1 MRPHTDRETT
11 VTRIL
16 SWICRRAVWV
26 VVLVA
31 LATAVLA
38 SRITTLVVEVDPDAQ
53 LPQEHPY
60 IAALGRLNE
69 LFGEKNLVFVGLFP
83 TEGDVY
89 TPEFLA
95 SLARVTERVA
105 GMPGLVERSF
115 SSLALAK
122 ATDMRATEDGMAVEP
137 ILGAPPRT
145 REEALRVRERVLRN
159 PQYAGW
165 LVAADG
171 SAAAITA
178 DFELRPPLDG
188 YPEIRIALERI
199 LAEENDGTYTAH
211 LGGPVIYVA
220 WLAHYSER
228 MFLFFPLALLVI
240 ALVHYE
246 AFRTA
251 QAMFL
256 PLLTAVLAMVW
267 SLGLLGLLGVTLDP
281 FNVTTPI
288 LILAV
293 AAGHAVQMLKRYY
306 EELAVDGS
314 STAAVIRAGERV
326 GPVMIVAGGIA
337 AASFLSLLGFETAAI
352 RNFGLFTAL
361 GILSALAIE
370 MTLIPAV
377 RVLLPTPGER
387 ERRRERA
394 RHPFD
399 ACVERFAALTVGS
412 RPWWVLLVAGV
423 LAVVA
428 GAAITAIRVDSSF
441 RRQFASGAQVRIDDA
456 ALNRAFG
463 GTSTLVMLVDSGAEG
478 GVDEP
483 ELLGALARIQAWL
496 DVQPDVGKTLSI
508 VDFVRRMHAVLA
520 GDEPAAGELP
530 GSRELVAQYWL
541 LYSMSAAVEDF
552 DTIVDRE
559 HRVTAVRAFL
569 HDDRTEAAEALIAR
583 LRERLAD
590 ELPAGVGVEITG
602 SLASSHAMNEVMVR
616 GKVRN
621 VVQIA
626 ALIVLV
632 SAAVLRSWLGGL
644 LVALPLAFAV
654 LTNFATMALV
664 GVPLDIGTSAIS
676 AMAVGIGADYAIYFL
691 FRLREEL
698 AAGVPLEEA
707 VARTL
712 RTSGKAILFVSTA
725 IAAGYLTLCGSGFGY
740 HVRLG
745 SLVAFAMI
753 VSSVASLTVL
763 PAAIVVLRPRF
774 LGAGVRAIPPGDAA
788 AARTSR

>member
-1 MRPHTDRETT
+1 
-11 VTRIL
+11 
-16 SWICRRAVWV
+16 
-26 VVLVA
+26 VLVA
-31 LATAVLA
+31 LATTFLA
-38 SRITTLVVEVDPDAQ
+38 SRIATLVVDVDPDAQ
-53 LPQEHPY
+53 LPQDHPY

-69 LFGEKNLVFVGLFP
+69 IFGEKNLVFVGLFP

-95 SLARVTERVA
+95 ALARVTERIA
-105 GMPGLVERSF
+105 RMPGLAERSF
-115 SSLALAK
+115 ASLALSK
-122 ATDMRATEDGMAVEP
+122 ATDMRPTEDGMAVEP
-137 ILGAPPRT
+137 ILGELPRT
-145 REEALRVRERVLRN
+145 RAEALLVRERVERN

-165 LVAADG
+165 LVAEDG

-178 DFELRPPLDG
+178 DFDLRPPLDG
-188 YPEIRIALERI
+188 YPKIRAELERV
-199 LAEENDGTYTAH
+199 LADENDGSYTAH

-246 AFRTA
+246 AFRTL

-267 SLGLLGLLGVTLDP
+267 SLGLLGFLGVALDP

-306 EELAVDGS
+306 EELATGVG

-361 GILSALAIE
+361 GILSALVIE
-370 MTLIPAV
+370 TTLIPAV
-377 RVLLPTPGER
+377 RVLLPSPGER

-399 ACVERFAALTVGS
+399 VCVERFAALMTGT
-412 RPWWVLLVAGV
+412 RPRGVLLVAAAI
-423 LAVVA
+423 AVFAA
-428 GAAITAIRVDSSF
+428 GAITAIRVDSSF
-441 RRQFASGAQVRIDDA
+441 RRQFASGARVRLDDA

-463 GTSTLVMLVDSGAEG
+463 GTSTLVLLVDSGAEG

-483 ELLGALARIQAWL
+483 VLLGALERIQAWL
-496 DVQPDVGKTLSI
+496 DEQPDVGKTLSV
-508 VDFVRRMHAVLA
+508 VDFVRRMHEVLA
-520 GDEPAAGELP
+520 HDDPGAGALPA
-530 GSRELVAQYWL
+530 SRELVAQYWL
-541 LYSMSAAVEDF
+541 LYSMSSGVEDF
-552 DTIVDRE
+552 DGIVDRE
-559 HRVTAVRAFL
+559 HRVTVLRAFL
-569 HDDRTEAAEALIAR
+569 HDDRTEAAEELITR
-583 LRERLAD
+583 LRERLD
-590 ELPAGVGVEITG
+590 TELPPGVGVEITG
-602 SLASSHAMNEVMVR
+602 SLASSHALNEVMVR

-621 VVQIA
+621 VLQIA

-632 SAAVLRSWLGGL
+632 SAAVLRSVLGGL

-654 LTNFATMALV
+654 LTNFATMALFD
-664 GVPLDIGTSAIS
+664 VPLDVGTSAIS

-698 AAGVPLEEA
+698 AAGEPLEAALE
-707 VARTL
+707 RTL

-745 SLVAFAMI
+745 TLVAFAMV

-774 LGAGVRAIPPGDAA
+774 LAPPAR
-788 AARTSR
+788 ARTASRPSR